1 MTAGVTTA
9 DGKSGEWTPWHC
21 LSFSEL
27 YCMGWIGPKVKNQ
40 KSKAWAV
47 KIRFIVF
54 LTLPLKRTFLFQELL
69 IRLKKKER
77 RTRGEENMLHYPY
90 EESCA
95 SPSHW
100 ENSNRIYSKKAF
112 PMITHSLVVLPERF
126 INNVSA
132 QTVEFKRIHTSVFF
146 LIYKIRSLRWP
157 EFCWFSVLIWSS
169 VYLFFFTL
177 YYKISLLFG
186 ELFSTACPLAL
197 F

>member
-1 MTAGVTTA
+1 MIWGLSLLPTWGCCPALGCIHRSAKSFWFRAGPKIPSRNTLCKIMTAGVTTA
-9 DGKSGEWTPWHC
+9 DGKSREWTPWHC

-77 RTRGEENMLHYPY
+77 KTRGEENMLHYPY

-95 SPSHW
+95 ALLTEKIQIEFIARKP
-100 ENSNRIYSKKAF
+100 F
-112 PMITHSLVVLPERF
+112 P
-126 INNVSA
+126 
-132 QTVEFKRIHTSVFF
+132 
-146 LIYKIRSLRWP
+146 W
-157 EFCWFSVLIWSS
+157 
-169 VYLFFFTL
+169 
-177 YYKISLLFG
+177 
-186 ELFSTACPLAL
+186 
-197 F
+197 